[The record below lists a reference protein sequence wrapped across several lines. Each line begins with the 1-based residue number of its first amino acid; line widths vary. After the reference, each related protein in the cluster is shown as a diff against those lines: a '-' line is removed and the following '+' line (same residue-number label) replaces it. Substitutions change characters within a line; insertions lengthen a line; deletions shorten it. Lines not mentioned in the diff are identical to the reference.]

1 MTSFSQQPSPRHA
14 AGFWAVAYAFLV
26 VMAFSAIPTPLYVLY
41 QARDGFSSLTITL
54 IFAVYAVGVV
64 ASLFLVGHLSDQHGR
79 RRWMAPAVLLTI
91 ASAIV
96 FLTWESLGGLLVG
109 RFLNGL
115 GVGAITATA
124 TAWIAELH
132 AAARPEASG
141 RRAQSVAT
149 AANLGGIGLGPLIA
163 GVLAQWVS
171 GPLTTPYAVMLVALV
186 VALAAVLVVP
196 ETRPRVHPLPKYR
209 PQRIAVPAA
218 ARPVFVASA
227 TSAFVAFALMGL
239 FNSLAPAF
247 IGGTLDHH
255 SRALAGFAA
264 FVVFAAAAAAQVGT
278 GTRTPDEVTRL
289 GLRLMFV
296 GPALLI
302 LAVWLPSLAV
312 FLVGGTVSGAGAG
325 LMFKGALGA
334 VGAVAPPEQRA
345 EALAGV
351 FLAGYVGLT
360 IPVIGLGLLTQ
371 ELAADVS
378 LTVFAVLLMAGVVAT
393 AVQRAALRSVRGLG
407 EPFERGERRER
418 GAGTLGALRD

>member
-1 MTSFSQQPSPRHA
+1 MTFSPQTRTPHG
-14 AGFWAVAYAFLV
+14 AGLWAVAYAFLV

-64 ASLFLVGHLSDQHGR
+64 ASLFLVGHLSDAHGR
-79 RRWMAPAVLLTI
+79 RRWMVPAIVMTI

-124 TAWIAELH
+124 TAWIAELD
-132 AAARPEASG
+132 AAARPDGSP
-141 RRAQSVAT
+141 RRAQTVAT
-149 AANLGGIGLGPLIA
+149 ASNLGGIGLGPLIG

-186 VALAAVLVVP
+186 VALVLVLLVP
-196 ETRPRVHPLPKYR
+196 ETRPRLHPMPRYR
-209 PQRIAVPAA
+209 PQRVAVPPA

-264 FVVFAAAAAAQVGT
+264 FIVFAAAAGAQVGA
-278 GTRTPDEVTRL
+278 GSRTPDEVTAL
-289 GLRLMFV
+289 GLRLMFA

-312 FLVGGTVSGAGAG
+312 FLVGGAVSGAGAG

-334 VGAVAPPEQRA
+334 VAAVAPAEQRA

-378 LTVFAVLLMAGVVAT
+378 LTIFALLLMAGVLAT
-393 AVQRAALRSVRGLG
+393 AAQRAALAGRDAA
-407 EPFERGERRER
+407 REAA
-418 GAGTLGALRD
+418 GARA

>member
-1 MTSFSQQPSPRHA
+1 MTRSPASTATRHG

-41 QARDGFSSLTITL
+41 QQRDGFSSLTITL

-64 ASLFLVGHLSDQHGR
+64 ASLFLVGHLSDAHGR
-79 RRWMAPAVLLTI
+79 RRWMVPAILMTI
-91 ASAIV
+91 TSAVV
-96 FLTWESLGGLLVG
+96 FLLSESLGGLLVG

-124 TAWIAELH
+124 TAWIAELD
-132 AAARPEASG
+132 ATARPDGSP
-141 RRAQSVAT
+141 RRAQTVAT

-163 GVLAQWVS
+163 GVLAQWAS
-171 GPLTTPYAVMLVALV
+171 GPLTTPYAVMLALLVVALV
-186 VALAAVLVVP
+186 VVVLVP
-196 ETRPRVHPLPKYR
+196 ETRPRLHPAPHYR
-209 PQRIAVPAA
+209 PQRIAVPTA

-247 IGGTLDHH
+247 IGGTLGHH

-264 FVVFAAAAAAQVGT
+264 FVVFAAAAGSQVAT
-278 GTRTPDEVTRL
+278 GTRTPDDVTRT

-302 LAVWLPSLAV
+302 LAVWVPSLAV
-312 FLVGGTVSGAGAG
+312 FLVGGAVSGAGAG

-334 VGAVAPPEQRA
+334 VAAVAPAEQRA

-371 ELAADVS
+371 EVAPDLA
-378 LTVFAVLLMAGVVAT
+378 LTIFAVLLMAGVLAA
-393 AVQRAALRSVRGLG
+393 AVQRAALVRPG
-407 EPFERGERRER
+407 RD
-418 GAGTLGALRD
+418 GTRDAAAARA